1 MEACNS
7 LMIHTA
13 PPPRSSISRI
23 SYPES
28 PRPSTSHGTV
38 MSRLSRGK
46 AQLRELLCVDRTSA
60 DRNSA
65 PKVTVADEK
74 DHHG

>member
-1 MEACNS
+1 
-7 LMIHTA
+7 
-13 PPPRSSISRI
+13 
-23 SYPES
+23 
-28 PRPSTSHGTV
+28 